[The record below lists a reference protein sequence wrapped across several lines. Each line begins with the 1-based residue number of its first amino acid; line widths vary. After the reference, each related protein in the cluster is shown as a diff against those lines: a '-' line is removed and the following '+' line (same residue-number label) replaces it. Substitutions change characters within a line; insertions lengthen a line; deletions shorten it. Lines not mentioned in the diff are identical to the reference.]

1 MYYTLYKG
9 DKIIAVGTLDEIAE
23 TTNKSRR
30 NLQSILSR
38 TKRDGLMHRKHNQLM
53 LVPESDDG
61 IKEDIKY
68 HLHKIQY
75 HVEVALDL
83 DGFDGYK
90 AKEELEA
97 IKNMIERAVKKTCTT
112 TSR

>member
-53 LVPESDDG
+53 LVPDDADV
-61 IKEDIKY
+61 KEDIKY
-68 HLHKIQY
+68 HLHSMQY
-75 HVEVALDL
+75 HVEKAIEL
-83 DGFDGYK
+83 DGFEGYK
-90 AKEELEA
+90 AEDELEL
-97 IKNMIERAVKKTCTT
+97 IKNTIEKAVKKYV
-112 TSR
+112 